1 MAKVA
6 MYVKM
11 IEVLAAAGVIVED
24 KKAAMKFRSRFEI
37 NNENVEEKI
46 NGGLIDVILFCR
58 KKMAEWGY
66 ASISDDVIIRAMSQD
81 IGFYMNHWDNP
92 IQTENG
98 QLLNALHEE
107 LQHGIEIGEVVATEK
122 KHKVHEFSL
131 PAVIKTKTGEKFS
144 TVEEMFRMCS
154 IFMPQWNKQKEQ
166 FEKFRTMPTEAIRHP
181 LCDVGESIPVVSNKG
196 HEQNEATEAEGM
208 RHPLCLPNNFIPLA
222 QPKTAPELGR
232 ISSVMGINVTGSS
245 VAKINSQVAEKASE
259 DRSWFELSEK
269 FPDGKISGMAIAL
282 AKTAEL
288 QDRRHKAGTYK
299 GIDPKSNDEIIN
311 MLWNPDAKYA
321 FMRHAALGKVTA
333 KLKVNWKDK
342 YDKTDITLRG
352 ISLRLWV
359 DKTTKKIPTGFVYVD
374 DNADKPFL
382 RFKWGF
388 RKDGTSYMYPMTE
401 RRIPKTDQYQ
411 LIGINDAYT
420 DIPIAIRQALEA
432 IHVKPGYSNGEVIPG
447 VLITGIIR

>member
-58 KKMAEWGY
+58 KRMAEWGY
-66 ASISDDVIIRAMSQD
+66 ASVSDDIIIRAMSQD
-81 IGFYMNHWDNP
+81 IGFYMNHWNNP
-92 IQTENG
+92 IKTENG
-98 QLLNALHEE
+98 QLLNALAEE
-107 LQHGIEIGEVVATEK
+107 LKKGVEAGEVAVVEK
-122 KHKVHEFSL
+122 AHKAFNNGL
-131 PAVIKTKTGEKFS
+131 PEVTKTKTGEQFS
-144 TVEEMFRMCS
+144 TVEEMYRQCS
-154 IFMPQWNKQKEQ
+154 VFMPQWDKEKEC
-166 FEKFRTMPTEAIRHP
+166 FEKFRTMPTEVIRHP
-181 LCDVGESIPVVSNKG
+181 LCDVGESIPVVNNKG

-222 QPKTAPELGR
+222 QPKAIPELGR
-232 ISSVMGINVTGSS
+232 VSSVIGINVTGNS
-245 VAKINSQVAEKASE
+245 VAKISSQVAEKASE
-259 DRSWFELSEK
+259 DKSWFELSEK

-299 GIDPKSNDEIIN
+299 GIDPLPSDKVVD

-321 FMRHAALGKVTA
+321 FMRNAALGKVTA
-333 KLKVNWKDK
+333 KPKVNWKDK

-352 ISLRLWV
+352 ISLRLWI
-359 DKTTKKIPTGFVYVD
+359 DRTAKKIPTGFIYVD

-388 RKDGTSYMYPMTE
+388 RSDGTSHTYPMVE
-401 RRIPKTDQYQ
+401 RRVPKTDQYE
-411 LIGINDAYT
+411 LIGNKDQYT
-420 DIPIAIRQALEA
+420 DLPAAIRQALEE
-432 IHVKPGYSNGEVIPG
+432 INIKPGYSNGEVVPG
-447 VLITGIIR
+447 VSITGIIR

>member
-58 KKMAEWGY
+58 KRMAEWGY
-66 ASISDDVIIRAMSQD
+66 ASVSDDVIIRAMSQD
-81 IGFYMNHWDNP
+81 IGFYMNHWNNP
-92 IQTENG
+92 IKTENG
-98 QLLNALHEE
+98 QLLNALAEE
-107 LQHGIEIGEVVATEK
+107 LKKGVETGEVAVVEK
-122 KHKVHEFSL
+122 AHKAFNNGL
-131 PAVIKTKTGEKFS
+131 PEVIKTKTGEQFS
-144 TVEEMFRMCS
+144 TVEEMYRQCS
-154 IFMPQWNKQKEQ
+154 VFMPQWDKEKEQ
-166 FEKFRTMPTEAIRHP
+166 FKKFHTMSTEAIRHP

-196 HEQNEATEAEGM
+196 HEQNEAEGM

-222 QPKTAPELGR
+222 RPKAVPEFGR

-259 DRSWFELSEK
+259 DKSWFELSEK

-288 QDRRHKAGTYK
+288 QDRRYKAGTYK

-321 FMRHAALGKVTA
+321 FMRNAALGKVTA
-333 KLKVNWKDK
+333 KPKVNWKDK

-359 DKTTKKIPTGFVYVD
+359 DKTAKKIPTGFIYVD

-388 RKDGTSYMYPMTE
+388 RSEGTSHTYPMVE
-401 RRIPKTDQYQ
+401 RRVPKTDHQYE
-411 LIGINDAYT
+411 LIGNKDQYA
-420 DIPIAIRQALEA
+420 DIPVAIRQALEA
-432 IHVKPGYSNGEVIPG
+432 INIKPGYSNGEVIPG
-447 VLITGIIR
+447 VSITGIIR